1 MNVYSRSLSPASATV
16 VVLTAMVGY
25 GFNPLFARW
34 IYAFGLSPEISVVYR
49 YGLPALLMLPFVT
62 SIRNQPR
69 ESLMAFSGGLSMGLG
84 ALGYF
89 KALSVLPVSVCVLIF
104 FTYPLFTI
112 IFGRILFGIRIQG
125 PHLISALLILNGCA
139 LTLGPS
145 KDITGELWAAVA
157 WCFLAPI
164 GAVSYTHLTL
174 PTICSV

>member
-1 MNVYSRSLSPASATV
+1 MNVFSRSLSPASATV

-69 ESLMAFSGGLSMGLG
+69 ESLMAFCGGLSMGLG

-104 FTYPLFTI
+104 FAYPLFTI
-112 IFGRILFGIRIQG
+112 IFGRIFFGVRIQV
-125 PHLISALLILNGCA
+125 PHMILSLIHI
-139 LTLGPS
+139 
-145 KDITGELWAAVA
+145 
-157 WCFLAPI
+157 
-164 GAVSYTHLTL
+164 
-174 PTICSV
+174 

>member
-1 MNVYSRSLSPASATV
+1 MNVYSRSLSPASATL

-69 ESLMAFSGGLSMGLG
+69 ESLMAFCGGLSMGLG

-104 FTYPLFTI
+104 FTLS
-112 IFGRILFGIRIQG
+112 
-125 PHLISALLILNGCA
+125 LIHIS
-139 LTLGPS
+139 
-145 KDITGELWAAVA
+145 E
-157 WCFLAPI
+157 
-164 GAVSYTHLTL
+164 
-174 PTICSV
+174 PTRPY

>member
-1 MNVYSRSLSPASATV
+1 MNVFSRSLSPASATV

-62 SIRNQPR
+62 SFRNQPR
-69 ESLMAFSGGLSMGLG
+69 ESLMAFCGGLSMGLG

-112 IFGRILFGIRIQG
+112 IFGLS
-125 PHLISALLILNGCA
+125 LIHI
-139 LTLGPS
+139 
-145 KDITGELWAAVA
+145 
-157 WCFLAPI
+157 
-164 GAVSYTHLTL
+164 
-174 PTICSV
+174 